1 MKLYLIRHGETDYNR
16 NRRIQGQCDIPL
28 NDYGRK
34 LAYQTAEGLRD
45 VPFDAVF
52 TSPLVRAK
60 ETARIVMGERK
71 LPFYEDDRIAE
82 ISFGEYEGLCCSREH
97 YNIPDKD
104 FMNFFYDTEHYKV
117 PAGGESFE
125 QVIRRTGNF
134 LDELIRQKEYEEKTV
149 LISTH
154 GCALKALLAGIRQ
167 TPISRFWGEGVHQNC
182 AVTILQEKDG
192 KIEILEKG
200 KLFYS

>member
-71 LPFYEDDRIAE
+71 LPFFEDDRIAE
-82 ISFGEYEGLCCSREH
+82 ISR
-97 YNIPDKD
+97 
-104 FMNFFYDTEHYKV
+104 
-117 PAGGESFE
+117 
-125 QVIRRTGNF
+125 
-134 LDELIRQKEYEEKTV
+134 
-149 LISTH
+149 
-154 GCALKALLAGIRQ
+154 
-167 TPISRFWGEGVHQNC
+167 
-182 AVTILQEKDG
+182 
-192 KIEILEKG
+192 
-200 KLFYS
+200 